1 MDPTLVAGLTSA
13 GILCMY
19 MIIKKISKSQCHS
32 DSGCIQCDV
41 PTIDIA
47 KDNTMRV
54 ERLEDLI
61 RTLQGDVLKDR
72 PISPAS
78 QL

>member
-13 GILCMY
+13 AVLMVY
-19 MIIKKISKSQCHS
+19 MLIKKISRSQCHS

-41 PTIDIA
+41 PTIELA
-47 KDNTMRV
+47 KENTQRV
-54 ERLEDLI
+54 EKLEDLI
-61 RTLQGDVLKDR
+61 RILQEGIPRDR

>member
-13 GILCMY
+13 GILTLY
-19 MIIKKISKSQCHS
+19 MLIKKISKSQCHS

-41 PTIDIA
+41 PTVEIA
-47 KDNTMRV
+47 KQNTERV

-61 RTLQGDVLKDR
+61 RSLQVGAPPDR
-72 PISPAS
+72 PTSPAS
-78 QL
+78 RL